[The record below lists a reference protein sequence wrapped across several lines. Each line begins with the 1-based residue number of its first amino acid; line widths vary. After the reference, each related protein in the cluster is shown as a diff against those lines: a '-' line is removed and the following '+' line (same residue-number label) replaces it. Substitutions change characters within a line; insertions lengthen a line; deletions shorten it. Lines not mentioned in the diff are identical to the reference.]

1 MNWGRYSSATAIL
14 LIASVYGCEREVR
27 DFHVEP
33 AAANTSHASRIGQL
47 QPGTTQPAPHEQ
59 LTTTSQPST
68 SPTSAPST
76 SPTSS
81 TDIIPRNTQP
91 APTTGQ
97 SLLPPQP
104 AIAAMFTDPP
114 GRLTPPPMDYSRNA
128 HALTEGKRLYSYMN
142 CIGCHAN
149 GGGGMGPALIDEVW
163 VYGSSPEEVYKT
175 ILHGRPNGMPA
186 FAGRLPDYQIWQ
198 IAHYVR
204 SISGLVRRDAAP
216 GRSDRLKGKPPENSI
231 EPVKPRAAT
240 TQ

>member
-1 MNWGRYSSATAIL
+1 MNGLRYSSTICLTA
-14 LIASVYGCEREVR
+14 LIIIGCEREVR

-33 AAANTSHASRIGQL
+33 AAANTSHAHRIGAL

-59 LTTTSQPST
+59 LTTTTRPST
-68 SPTSAPST
+68 SPTSSPAT

-81 TDIIPRNTQP
+81 TDIIPLNTQA
-91 APTTGQ
+91 APTPGQ
-97 SLLPPQP
+97 SLLPPP
-104 AIAAMFTDPP
+104 PPVAAMLTDPP
-114 GRLTPPPMDYSRNA
+114 GKLTPPPMDYSRNA

-142 CIGCHAN
+142 CSGCHAN
-149 GGGGMGPALIDEVW
+149 GGGGMGPALIDETW
-163 VYGSSPEEVYKT
+163 VYGSAPEDVYKT

-204 SISGLVRRDAAP
+204 SISGLVKRDAAP
-216 GRSDRLKGKPPENSI
+216 GRSDRMKGKQPEHSI
-231 EPVKPRAAT
+231 EPVKPRPPT